1 MNASPAMT
9 TPGSIVPPRVG
20 RVLLM
25 ACWLTVVFGMAET
38 VPRVLTG
45 RGLAAWISTA
55 AFLGTFSFV
64 VTRSN
69 ANELIVFSGLAAVI
83 MQFLAPNNG
92 AFVAVVATIA
102 VAGVRLDSRA
112 SRSIAALTGIG
123 FLIAGAVSS
132 HPLSAVEV
140 VSAVPALLFAYLGST
155 AMRRLRVEQ
164 QRTQDLLQEV
174 VVGRD
179 AVIHASAL
187 DERARLAREMHD
199 VLAHTLS
206 ALNIQLEGAR
216 LLAEQRS
223 CDPDVVSALERSS
236 GLARTGLGEARQ
248 AVGSLRGE
256 ILPGPELLPHI
267 AQEFERDTGI
277 PCRLDVEGGSVDLSA
292 DARLAVYRIAQEAL
306 TNVRKHS
313 DSSAVAI
320 TLRSTADSVELI
332 VENVGA
338 RVSAQSP
345 GGGYGLSGM
354 HERADLLEGTL
365 QAGRTAGG
373 FKVRLWIPI
382 QQSDRSAS

>member
-1 MNASPAMT
+1 
-9 TPGSIVPPRVG
+9 
-20 RVLLM
+20 M
-25 ACWLTVVFGMAET
+25 ACWLAVVYGIAET

-45 RGLAAWISTA
+45 RGIAAWISTA
-55 AFLGTFSFV
+55 AFLGTFSYV
-64 VTRSN
+64 VTRSK
-69 ANELIVFSGLAAVI
+69 ANELIVFSGIAAI
-83 MQFLAPNNG
+83 AMQFLAPNNG
-92 AFVAVVATIA
+92 AFVAAVATIA

-112 SRSIAALTGIG
+112 SRSTAALTGIG
-123 FLIAGAVSS
+123 YLIAGSVSS

-140 VSAVPALLFAYLGST
+140 VSAVPALLFTYLGST

-179 AVIHASAL
+179 AVIHAAAL
-187 DERARLAREMHD
+187 DEQARLAREMHD

-206 ALNIQLEGAR
+206 ALNIQLEGTR

-223 CDPDVVSALERSS
+223 CDPDVASALERSS
-236 GLARTGLGEARQ
+236 GLARTGLGEARR

-256 ILPGPELLPHI
+256 ILPGPDLLPQI
-267 AQEFERDTGI
+267 AQEFEHDTGI
-277 PCRLDVEGGSVDLSA
+277 PCRLQVEGGPVDLSA
-292 DARLAVYRIAQEAL
+292 DAGVALYRITQEAL

-320 TLRSTADSVELI
+320 TLRSTADGVELI
-332 VENVGA
+332 VENVGT

-345 GGGYGLSGM
+345 GGGYGLRGM
-354 HERADLLEGTL
+354 RERSELLEGTL

-373 FKVRLWIPI
+373 FRVRLWIPI
-382 QQSDRSAS
+382 YQRDRSVS